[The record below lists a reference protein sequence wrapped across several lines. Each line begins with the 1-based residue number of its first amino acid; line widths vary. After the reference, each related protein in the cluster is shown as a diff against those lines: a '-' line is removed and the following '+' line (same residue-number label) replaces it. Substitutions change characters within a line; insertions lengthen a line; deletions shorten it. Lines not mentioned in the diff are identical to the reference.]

1 MISQLA
7 WMSRVEC
14 IDPQMVANF
23 STRSAKLDTRSRY
36 HVKLETPHVCGN
48 SLFTCRFLRGP
59 LEEGNDIASF
69 VHPDHH
75 SLYNSPVSSFSCSL
89 FLSQSRFSTASSSHF
104 VKFQKQHYMVEASPP
119 AARQGLDSACV
130 GLRSA
135 QFPMLACLRL
145 LPSEHPLSLLHWEKL
160 K

>member
-1 MISQLA
+1 MILHLA

-23 STRSAKLDTRSRY
+23 SSWTWSAELDTRY
-36 HVKLETPHVCGN
+36 HVKLETPHVCAS

-75 SLYNSPVSSFSCSL
+75 SLYNCPVSSFSCSL
-89 FLSQSRFSTASSSHF
+89 FLSQSRFSKASSSHF
-104 VKFQKQHYMVEASPP
+104 VTSERALYGGGVTTSGPLGT
-119 AARQGLDSACV
+119 RQCLCRSQV
-130 GLRSA
+130 GAVSN
-135 QFPMLACLRL
+135 ACLL
-145 LPSEHPLSLLHWEKL
+145 APPSQ
-160 K
+160 